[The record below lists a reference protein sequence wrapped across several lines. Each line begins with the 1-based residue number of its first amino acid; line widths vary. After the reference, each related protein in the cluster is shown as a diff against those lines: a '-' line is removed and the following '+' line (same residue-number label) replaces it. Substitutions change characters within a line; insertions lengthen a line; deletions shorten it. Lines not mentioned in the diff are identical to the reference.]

1 MYTAF
6 LNFFTKTL
14 ESYVTSSFTMK
25 EERVMEMISIQEL
38 TKETGVT
45 VRTLRYYDQIDLLR
59 PSGKTE
65 GGHRL
70 YSETDVIRLQQ
81 ILFLKE
87 IGFSLKE
94 ITNMLVTGGFS
105 LKESLEKQLKFVQ
118 EEQKKFTRM
127 ERILQAVVYS
137 AELEGELNWK
147 IMFELIQLSQQS
159 PRIRE
164 MFQKQ
169 IFSDEEQ
176 KLLRNLPNMSE
187 EDENVREWVD
197 ILKQLRSFMT
207 EGKDTSHDE
216 VQEATKRLMAK
227 CIEMAN
233 GDEAFLDKLW
243 EVRKSK
249 EDSQKMNMYP
259 IEEEL
264 LAYMDEAFR
273 IYDERERRK

>member
-1 MYTAF
+1 M
-6 LNFFTKTL
+6 
-14 ESYVTSSFTMK
+14 
-25 EERVMEMISIQEL
+25 MEMISIQEL

-273 IYDERERRK
+273 IYDERGRRK

>member
-1 MYTAF
+1 
-6 LNFFTKTL
+6 
-14 ESYVTSSFTMK
+14 MK

-38 TKETGVT
+38 TKETEVT
-45 VRTLRYYDQIDLLR
+45 VRTLRYYDQIDLLK

-70 YSETDVIRLQQ
+70 YSEGDVIRLQQ

-87 IGFSLKE
+87 MGFSLKE
-94 ITNMLVTGGFS
+94 IMNILMTDEFS
-105 LKESLEKQLKFVQ
+105 LRESLEKQLEFVQ
-118 EEQKKFTRM
+118 EEQKKFNRM

-137 AELEGELNWK
+137 AELEGELDWK
-147 IMFELIQLSQQS
+147 IMFELIQLSRQS

-164 MFQKQ
+164 IFQKQ
-169 IFSDEEQ
+169 VFSEGEQ

-197 ILKQLRSFMT
+197 VLKQLRSFMK
-207 EGKDTSHDE
+207 EEKDASHDA
-216 VQEATKRLMAK
+216 VQETIKKLMAK
-227 CIEMAN
+227 CLEMAN

-264 LAYMDEAFR
+264 LVYMDEAFR
-273 IYDERERRK
+273 IYDEKERGK

>member
-1 MYTAF
+1 
-6 LNFFTKTL
+6 
-14 ESYVTSSFTMK
+14 
-25 EERVMEMISIQEL
+25 MEMISIQEL

-45 VRTLRYYDQIDLLR
+45 VRTLRYYDQIDLLK
-59 PSGKTE
+59 PSEKTE

-70 YSETDVIRLQQ
+70 YSEGDVIRLQQ

-87 IGFSLKE
+87 MGFSLKE
-94 ITNMLVTGGFS
+94 IMNILMTDEFS
-105 LKESLEKQLKFVQ
+105 LRESLEKQLEFVQ
-118 EEQKKFTRM
+118 EEQKKFNRM

-137 AELEGELNWK
+137 AELEGELDWK
-147 IMFELIQLSQQS
+147 IMFELIQLSRQS

-164 MFQKQ
+164 IFQKQ
-169 IFSDEEQ
+169 VFSEGEQ

-187 EDENVREWVD
+187 EDENVREWIDV
-197 ILKQLRSFMT
+197 LKQLRSFMK
-207 EGKDTSHDE
+207 EEKDASHDA
-216 VQEATKRLMAK
+216 VQETIKKLMAK
-227 CIEMAN
+227 CLEMAN

-264 LAYMDEAFR
+264 LVYMDEAFR
-273 IYDERERRK
+273 IYDEKERGK

>member
-1 MYTAF
+1 MYTDF
-6 LNFFTKTL
+6 LQFFTKTL
-14 ESYVTSSFTMK
+14 ESYVTSSFTMR

-87 IGFSLKE
+87 MGFPLKE
-94 ITNMLVTGGFS
+94 ITNMLVTDEFS

-127 ERILQAVVYS
+127 EQILQAVVYS
-137 AELEGELNWK
+137 AELEGGLDWK
-147 IMFELIQLSQQS
+147 IMFELIQLSKQS

-164 MFQKQ
+164 MFQTKK
-169 IFSDEEQ
+169 FSDEEQ

-197 ILKQLRSFMT
+197 LLKQLRSFMK
-207 EGKDTSHDE
+207 EGKDASHDE
-216 VQEATKRLMAK
+216 VQKATKRLMGK

-259 IEEEL
+259 IEGEL

-273 IYDERERRK
+273 IYDEREHRK

>member
-1 MYTAF
+1 
-6 LNFFTKTL
+6 
-14 ESYVTSSFTMK
+14 MK

-273 IYDERERRK
+273 IYDERGRRK

>member
-1 MYTAF
+1 
-6 LNFFTKTL
+6 
-14 ESYVTSSFTMK
+14 
-25 EERVMEMISIQEL
+25 MEMISIQEL

-273 IYDERERRK
+273 IYDERGRRK

>member
-1 MYTAF
+1 
-6 LNFFTKTL
+6 
-14 ESYVTSSFTMK
+14 
-25 EERVMEMISIQEL
+25 MEMISIQEL

-45 VRTLRYYDQIDLLR
+45 VRTLRYYDQIDLLK

-70 YSETDVIRLQQ
+70 YSEGDVIRLQQ

-87 IGFSLKE
+87 MGFSLKE
-94 ITNMLVTGGFS
+94 IMNILMTDEFS
-105 LKESLEKQLKFVQ
+105 LRESLEKQLEFVQ
-118 EEQKKFTRM
+118 EEQKKFNRM

-137 AELEGELNWK
+137 AELEGELDWR
-147 IMFELIQLSQQS
+147 IMFELIQLSRQS

-164 MFQKQ
+164 IFQKQ
-169 IFSDEEQ
+169 VFSEGEQ

-187 EDENVREWVD
+187 EDENVQEWVD
-197 ILKQLRSFMT
+197 VLKQLRSFMK
-207 EGKDTSHDE
+207 EGKDAAHDA
-216 VQEATKRLMAK
+216 VQETIKKLMAK
-227 CIEMAN
+227 CLEMAN

-259 IEEEL
+259 IEEEFL
-264 LAYMDEAFR
+264 VYVDEAFR
-273 IYDERERRK
+273 IYDEKERGK